1 MVKKK
6 TSTETKETNHIKIQ
20 LNKDKILIKMSPKAT
35 YEDILKEVQ
44 DKLPKLSKLYQD
56 EKTPIYIVG
65 KNLDNEQM
73 EELEKMITEKID
85 VEVDF
90 DSPKELGLSGIK
102 KTYEEDLT
110 ISEVKFYKGSVRSGM
125 RMEYEKSIVIMGDVN
140 AGAEIIAGGNIVI
153 TGALRGLAHAGAKGN
168 TKAIICAR
176 GIETPQVRI
185 ANIVKEMDSIPEM
198 NAERC
203 AKQDFAHVEN
213 GEIVIN

>member
-1 MVKKK
+1 
-6 TSTETKETNHIKIQ
+6 
-20 LNKDKILIKMSPKAT
+20 MSQKAT

>member
-20 LNKDKILIKMSPKAT
+20 LNKDKILIKMSQKAT

-110 ISEVKFYKGSVRSGM
+110 VSEVKFYKGSVRSGM